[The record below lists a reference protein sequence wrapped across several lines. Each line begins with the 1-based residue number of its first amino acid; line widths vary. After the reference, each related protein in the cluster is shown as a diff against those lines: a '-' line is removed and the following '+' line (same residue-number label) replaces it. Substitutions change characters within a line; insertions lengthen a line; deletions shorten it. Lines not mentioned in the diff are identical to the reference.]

1 VGRSH
6 NVGLPIQVLLSSD
19 RTKGGLDMTVS
30 LCHRHTPAVTLAAL
44 TASAELVVA
53 AAGVPGLVT
62 AAMVRPGAV
71 LVDVGLTRVQDH
83 LGRTT
88 VVGDLAREVRQVASV
103 VTPVPGG
110 VGPCTVAC
118 LLANTLQAALARRRL
133 GTTHSHLIT

>member
-1 VGRSH
+1 MAPPTLH
-6 NVGLPIQVLLSSD
+6 QVLLSSD

-53 AAGVPGLVT
+53 AAGGPGLGT

-88 VVGDLAREVRQVASV
+88 VVGDLAREVRQVGRAGGWLVSK
-103 VTPVPGG
+103 G
-110 VGPCTVAC
+110 VG
-118 LLANTLQAALARRRL
+118 RRAS
-133 GTTHSHLIT
+133 T